1 MTPLEEYVHSDDGAF
16 EWREVASY
24 NFDGVTV
31 YMINMT
37 SQYYQD
43 GETCHICLRVTCR
56 HVTNLCEIKLFAANS
71 FELPIGYLFLH
82 VKP

>member
-1 MTPLEEYVHSDDGAF
+1 MTPLDEYVHSDDGAF

-24 NFDGVTV
+24 NYDGVTV

-43 GETCHICLRVTCR
+43 GKTCHI
-56 HVTNLCEIKLFAANS
+56 LCI
-71 FELPIGYLFLH
+71 
-82 VKP
+82 